1 MMKKIYK
8 NLFLLLTL
16 CLLAGCGVPQEEHDA
31 MILQLQSEK
40 TEIETSLNEKI
51 SELDSIVKAEKAKVK
66 SHRLEMDNAERK
78 IKDFQTRNAQF
89 IKDAAKTKSEITSLK
104 RSLNRAE
111 DARDQAEEKISVIN
125 NQLSQIQAEK
135 NDIQFRFDQ
144 LIRNLNGEDA
154 VSEES
159 PVDDIMIDFI
169 EESPAD
175 LEEDQADSVQELTD
189 IVSQMNDAAA
199 ASLLDDSNEDAAPEE
214 DEKSSRSFFWFLGF

>member
-1 MMKKIYK
+1 MKKIYK

-89 IKDAAKTKSEITSLK
+89 IKDAAKAKSEITSLK

-154 VSEES
+154 APEEA

>member
-1 MMKKIYK
+1 MKKIYK

-89 IKDAAKTKSEITSLK
+89 IKDAAKAKSEITSLK

-144 LIRNLNGEDA
+144 LMRNLNGEDA
-154 VSEES
+154 APEEA

>member
-144 LIRNLNGEDA
+144 LMRNLNGEDA
-154 VSEES
+154 APEEA

>member
-1 MMKKIYK
+1 MKKIYK

-111 DARDQAEEKISVIN
+111 DARDRAEEKISEIN

-175 LEEDQADSVQELTD
+175 LEEEQADSAQELTD

-199 ASLLDDSNEDAAPEE
+199 ATLLDDSNEDDGSED

>member
-1 MMKKIYK
+1 MKKIYK

-89 IKDAAKTKSEITSLK
+89 IKDAAKAKSEITSLK

-175 LEEDQADSVQELTD
+175 LEEEQADSAQELTD

-199 ASLLDDSNEDAAPEE
+199 ATLLDDSNEDDGSED